1 MKQQIKILETHKA
14 DVNNTSAQMTP
25 SQSKN
30 KSYEQNP
37 ITPNS
42 DTTTKLNDREDV
54 SDIKSQ
60 IEQPDESKTP
70 EQQIQELKRRIKRD
84 EANRK

>member
-1 MKQQIKILETHKA
+1 MKQQIEILETHKA

-25 SQSKN
+25 NQSKN

>member
-1 MKQQIKILETHKA
+1 MKQQIEILETHKA

-25 SQSKN
+25 NQSKN

-42 DTTTKLNDREDV
+42 DTTTKLNDREDI

>member
-1 MKQQIKILETHKA
+1 MKQQIEILETHKA